1 MWGTTRVTW
10 IKRGKVNCQT
20 LGHLCREAAVNA
32 YPTLKLYDKSAKSAK
47 GIPVEGFGA
56 KDIVPFVE
64 NFLSDSSQEVKASN
78 RSDGVWYSTLD
89 FIISRAGKELLSALS
104 GNCALVKGSDG
115 QTTRFGD

>member
-1 MWGTTRVTW
+1 MFKKL
-10 IKRGKVNCQT
+10 IKSKTVWLIDFYTPWCSHCTYFAPEFEVISKKLKGKVKTGKVNCQT

-64 NFLSDSSQEVKASN
+64 NFLSDSSQEN
-78 RSDGVWYSTLD
+78 
-89 FIISRAGKELLSALS
+89 IIRDEL
-104 GNCALVKGSDG
+104 
-115 QTTRFGD
+115 